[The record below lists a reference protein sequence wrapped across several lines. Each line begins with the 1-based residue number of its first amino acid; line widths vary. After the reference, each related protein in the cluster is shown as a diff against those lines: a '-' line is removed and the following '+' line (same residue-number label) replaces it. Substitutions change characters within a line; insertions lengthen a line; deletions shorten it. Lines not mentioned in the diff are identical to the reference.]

1 MYQDGNKAAGPTF
14 NLEQHVDPGAVAA
27 RSTRCRLHTKI
38 ACSVHNYRDNSVF
51 EKANIHCG
59 KSGLNLA
66 PALQNLIFSWYRSK
80 N

>member
-1 MYQDGNKAAGPTF
+1 MNQDGNKAAGLSL
-14 NLEQHVDPGAVAA
+14 NLEQHVGPGAVPV
-27 RSTRCRLHTKI
+27 RSTWCRLRTKI
-38 ACSVHNYRDNSVF
+38 TCSVHNYRDNSIF